1 LKQRFQKDK
10 KELINSKKNIIK
22 PLAIY
27 VRNILITTLIVKISN
42 AINAKK
48 DIFQINV
55 LTIKKNSKKY
65 GRR

>member
-27 VRNILITTLIVKISN
+27 VSNILITTMIVQNWN
-42 AINAKK
+42 AINVMKGIFLVIVKK
-48 DIFQINV
+48 LKN
-55 LTIKKNSKKY
+55 NSKKY